1 MFVKSLVLYLE
12 GVRKDSKMFEI
23 VSKKTLAEN
32 VVEMTIKAPR
42 IAKTHKAG
50 QFLILMNYE
59 HSERIPLTIADSDKE
74 KGEITIVFLVVG
86 FSTKELAEK
95 FNVGDELF
103 SVVGP
108 LGTPTHIEKFGRV
121 VVIGGGLG
129 VAPIYPIC
137 KSLKEAG
144 NEVISIIGFR
154 SKELMFWKEKIE
166 SASSKIIVT
175 TDDGSYGMKG
185 FVTHA
190 LEKLHNEGEK
200 IDRVI
205 AIGPPI
211 MMKNVAKMT
220 EPWNIPT
227 WVSLNTIMVDGTGMC
242 GGCRLEIG
250 GETKFVCVD
259 GPDFDGHKV
268 NWEEMEIRM
277 KVYKIEEEKIKQE
290 HQCKIG
296 LK

>member
-1 MFVKSLVLYLE
+1 
-12 GVRKDSKMFEI
+12 MFEI
-23 VSKKTLAEN
+23 VSKRILAEN
-32 VVEMTIKAPR
+32 VVEMVISAPR
-42 IAKTHKAG
+42 VAKAHRAG

-59 HSERIPLTIADSDKE
+59 HSERIPLTIADSDKTN
-74 KGEITIVFLVVG
+74 GTVTIVFLVVG
-86 FSTKELAEK
+86 FSTRELAER
-95 FNVGDELF
+95 FGVGDKIY

-108 LGTPTHIEKFGRV
+108 LGTPTHIEKFGKV

-137 KSLKEAG
+137 KKLKEVG

-154 SKELMFWKEKIE
+154 TKELMFWKEKIE
-166 SASSKIIVT
+166 SVSTKTLVT
-175 TDDGSYGMKG
+175 TDDGSSGIKG

-190 LEKLHNEGEK
+190 LSKLYEDGEK

-277 KVYKIEEEKIKQE
+277 KVYKEEEARIHKDYE
-290 HQCKIG
+290 CKIG